1 MPEIVNPDFQ
11 EKAAAWLRE
20 EVYSKTKVG
29 LDCKLLESVR
39 VRREEDGRF
48 KLKRINRLF
57 QNR

>member
-20 EVYSKTKVG
+20 EVRSKTNEG
-29 LDCKLLESVR
+29 LECIVLESVR
-39 VRREEDGRF
+39 IRREEDGRF